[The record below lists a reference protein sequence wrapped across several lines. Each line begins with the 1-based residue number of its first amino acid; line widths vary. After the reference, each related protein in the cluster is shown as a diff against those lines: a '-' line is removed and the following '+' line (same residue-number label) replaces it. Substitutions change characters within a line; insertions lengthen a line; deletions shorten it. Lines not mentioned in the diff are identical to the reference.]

1 MESVDLHELIAWY
14 HDAGVTVALS
24 DKPIDRF
31 AASQEPA
38 KPKPKPAVEPHP
50 IQAEPQRPSVQ
61 SKPVVPTDEV
71 ARRAAGLAAA
81 CSTLAELKDAIAGFD
96 GCNLKATA
104 RNTVFADGNPQARLM
119 IVGEAPGRDE
129 DEQALPFVGK
139 SGQLLDRMLAAIG
152 LDRTGVYITN
162 VIPWR
167 PPGNRTPTPAEVSIC
182 KPFIDRHIELAAP
195 EFLMLVGGSA
205 AKAMLNTTKGI
216 MSLRGGWTETD
227 INGQS
232 IPVMPT
238 LHPAYLLRQPA
249 HKRVAW
255 SDLLAVK
262 ARLAEPAR
270 VGVAGRVIVSHS
282 SLDAKAM
289 KA

>member
-1 MESVDLHELIAWY
+1 MGESVDLHDLIAWY
-14 HDAGVTVALS
+14 HEAGVTVALS
-24 DKPIDRF
+24 NEPIDRF
-31 AASQEPA
+31 AASQEALAPKAAPA
-38 KPKPKPAVEPHP
+38 APAALT
-50 IQAEPQRPSVQ
+50 AEVRSRKADTPRPPVQ
-61 SKPVVPTDEV
+61 SKPVVPTDRV
-71 ARRAAGLAAA
+71 AKNAAEAAAA
-81 CSTLAELKDAIAGFD
+81 CTTLEELHQAIATFE
-96 GCNLKATA
+96 GCNLRATA

-129 DEQALPFVGK
+129 DEQGVPFVGM

-152 LDRTGVYITN
+152 LDRTGVYISN

-167 PPGNRTPTPAEVSIC
+167 PPGNRTPTPAEVAIC

-216 MSLRGGWTETD
+216 MSLRGGWTEAVVGGRA
-227 INGQS
+227 IAA
-232 IPVMPT
+232 MPT

-249 HKRVAW
+249 HKRLAW

-262 ARLAEPAR
+262 GRLGAA
-270 VGVAGRVIVSHS
+270 AGPVSQEE
-282 SLDAKAM
+282 
-289 KA
+289 